1 MSACLCAAGFGG
13 PPGGPCAL
21 CAAGTYELND
31 ACLPCPANADSAPGA
46 SGIASCLC
54 RAGFSGAPGGPCQP
68 CAHGSFSGPAQP
80 ACTACGANFNTT
92 SAASTS
98 AAACLCVPGHYLFST
113 QMCIPCPENTYKAT
127 LGSDNCTACT
137 PHSTS
142 PPGSASPDAC
152 ACSANFLKRAGN
164 GTCARVCA
172 AGFEAGGVGLA
183 DCVGCRPG
191 SYKTLE
197 GDHACTPCP
206 PNAFSLLANQTF
218 ISSCICQHGY
228 TWNATALLC
237 DACPP
242 GTFNNQAG
250 ESRCFIC
257 VSVTSNST
265 ATQSSTACT
274 GISVAPAGYQVT
286 ASGANLEPCPANQY
300 NNGSA
305 KACTACPWPQT
316 FTAGTGLTGV
326 AQCACRPGYERV
338 GGVGGVG
345 GVCTA
350 CALGMYKAEAG
361 DGPCATCAAF
371 SSTLQP
377 ASANASACV
386 CWPGYERVGGAC
398 QLTACAAG
406 SAVKLAQSSASC
418 QCAPG
423 FGFVGTLPDGSALCA
438 ACGDGLFKDFIGNAA
453 CISCGA
459 NTVSL
464 APRANRSACACAAD
478 FEPGQDDGPDV
489 PGGSCVAQCDA
500 GYEGARGVCALCA
513 TGKFKA
519 SKGQACSACPGAR
532 SASPRGNTQA
542 GKCSC
547 PRSTVEIAAADMA
560 LVERL
565 GPFLDDSAESLAGLG
580 ALLLAANAS
589 RALWRLEIVFPP
601 GARTARVAVGGR
613 LVFACARG
621 SCRDTVLELHGMRGA
636 LNASAPAA
644 ALTLRWRTRRQL
656 VFADAASAA
665 AWLPAAAAQAQ
676 AWAAAGRLRAGAAV
690 FRARSV
696 FSTAVA
702 ACAPCPAGL
711 RCAAYV
717 GAGFGAGFGA

>member
-1 MSACLCAAGFGG
+1 MRMCGMTIIGEGNFAGPF
-13 PPGGPCAL
+13 L
-21 CAAGTYELND
+21 V
-31 ACLPCPANADSAPGA
+31 
-46 SGIASCLC
+46 
-54 RAGFSGAPGGPCQP
+54 
-68 CAHGSFSGPAQP
+68 
-80 ACTACGANFNTT
+80 
-92 SAASTS
+92 
-98 AAACLCVPGHYLFST
+98 AAANTDVPFLAT
-113 QMCIPCPENTYKAT
+113 QRCE
-127 LGSDNCTACT
+127 
-137 PHSTS
+137 
-142 PPGSASPDAC
+142 
-152 ACSANFLKRAGN
+152 ACSASK
-164 GTCARVCA
+164 
-172 AGFEAGGVGLA
+172 
-183 DCVGCRPG
+183 
-191 SYKTLE
+191 YKTSSASFLE
-197 GDHACTPCP
+197 SCTNCP
-206 PNAFSLLANQTF
+206 TGTFSAVGA
-218 ISSCICQHGY
+218 SS
-228 TWNATALLC
+228 A
-237 DACPP
+237 DACV
-242 GTFNNQAG
+242 TASNT
-250 ESRCFIC
+250 IC
-257 VSVTSNST
+257 PNL
-265 ATQSSTACT
+265 CR
-274 GISVAPAGYQVT
+274 APAGYAVT
-286 ASGANLEPCPANQY
+286 SSGGNIEACPANQY

-316 FTAGTGLTGV
+316 FTAATGLTGV

-371 SSTLQP
+371 STTLQP

-386 CWPGYERVGGAC
+386 CWPGYELVGGAC

-438 ACGDGLFKDFIGNAA
+438 ACGDGLFKDFIGNADCSA
-453 CISCGA
+453 CGS

-519 SKGQACSACPGAR
+519 SKGQTCSACPGAR

-542 GKCSC
+542 SKCSC

-601 GARTARVAVGGR
+601 SGTHSARVAVGGR

-690 FRARSV
+690 FRARNV
-696 FSTAVA
+696 FSSSVA
-702 ACAPCPAGL
+702 ACAPCPTGL

-717 GAGFGAGFGA
+717 GAGFGA